1 MKYGNR
7 NIKNKEEKLNNRYD
21 EENIRFRLDEFV
33 AIYYTIYEIKFINL
47 KLISQFT

>member
-7 NIKNKEEKLNNRYD
+7 NIKNKEEELNNRYD

-33 AIYYTIYEIKFINL
+33 AIYYTIYVMFNMFIL
-47 KLISQFT
+47 MLMYS